1 MKMIFCVR
9 DLNVEGIQKFN
20 GSMVADN
27 IMGLIT
33 QFSQYKA
40 DLEGK
45 SYHRIGLFEKS
56 TGICENCGQHHV
68 LT

>member
-1 MKMIFCVR
+1 VFE

-20 GSMVADN
+20 GSMIADN

-40 DLEGK
+40 NLEG
-45 SYHRIGLFEKS
+45 
-56 TGICENCGQHHV
+56 
-68 LT
+68 